1 MKDRIRKIR
10 TSMGLNME
18 QFSNCLGISASTVS
32 LLESGKRKPSF
43 QLIKSMCREFHVNE
57 EWLTNGEGEMFTS
70 NRYDK
75 LDALCD
81 EYHLGDV
88 SKLMIQ
94 KFIELPAEDRA
105 VIIKY
110 VQSIAAPYIQ
120 SDEVKHDDNPSV
132 DNSTELY
139 KKELSEIASTEGS
152 SVSNTTAAIG
162 DDEKKVAE

>member
-1 MKDRIRKIR
+1 MKDRIREIR
-10 TSMGLNME
+10 KKMGLNME
-18 QFSNCLGISASTVS
+18 QFANRLGVTTSTVS
-32 LLESGKRKPSF
+32 MIESGKRNPSSPT
-43 QLIKSMCREFHVNE
+43 IKAICREFHVNE
-57 EWLTNGEGEMFTS
+57 EWLTNGKGEMFTS

-110 VQSIAAPYIQ
+110 VQSIAAPFI
-120 SDEVKHDDNPSV
+120 EPSEEDPEAV
-132 DNSTELY
+132 Y
-139 KKELSEIASTEGS
+139 KKEHSESATRP
-152 SVSNTTAAIG
+152 VSYVLNSTAAIG

>member
-1 MKDRIRKIR
+1 MKDRIREIR
-10 TSMGLNME
+10 KKMGLNME
-18 QFSNCLGISASTVS
+18 QFANRLGVTTSTVS
-32 LLESGKRKPSF
+32 MIESGKRNPSSPT
-43 QLIKSMCREFHVNE
+43 IKAICREFHVNE

-110 VQSIAAPYIQ
+110 VQSIAAPFI
-120 SDEVKHDDNPSV
+120 EPSEEDPEAV
-132 DNSTELY
+132 Y
-139 KKELSEIASTEGS
+139 KKEHSESVTRPASYVLNS
-152 SVSNTTAAIG
+152 TAAIG
-162 DDEKKVAE
+162 DSEKKVAE

>member
-57 EWLTNGEGEMFTS
+57 EWLTKGEGEMLVS
-70 NRYDK
+70 NRFDK

-110 VQSIAAPYIQ
+110 VQSIAAPFI
-120 SDEVKHDDNPSV
+120 EPSEEDPEAV
-132 DNSTELY
+132 Y
-139 KKELSEIASTEGS
+139 KKEHSE
-152 SVSNTTAAIG
+152 SVTRPVSYVLNSTAAIG
-162 DDEKKVAE
+162 DSEKKVAE

>member
-1 MKDRIRKIR
+1 MKDRIREIR
-10 TSMGLNME
+10 KKMGLNME
-18 QFSNCLGISASTVS
+18 QFANRLGVTTSTVS
-32 LLESGKRKPSF
+32 MIESGKRNPSSPT
-43 QLIKSMCREFHVNE
+43 IKAICREFHVNE

-70 NRYDK
+70 NRFDK

-110 VQSIAAPYIQ
+110 VQSIAAPFI
-120 SDEVKHDDNPSV
+120 EPSEEDPEAV
-132 DNSTELY
+132 Y
-139 KKELSEIASTEGS
+139 KKEHSESVTRPASYVLNS
-152 SVSNTTAAIG
+152 TAAIG
-162 DDEKKVAE
+162 DSEKKVAE